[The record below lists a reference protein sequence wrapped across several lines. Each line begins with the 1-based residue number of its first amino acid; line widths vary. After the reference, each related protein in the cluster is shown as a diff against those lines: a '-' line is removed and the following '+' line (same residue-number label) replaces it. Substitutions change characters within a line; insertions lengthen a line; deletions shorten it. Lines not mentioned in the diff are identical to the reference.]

1 MRRFLSLILIVLFA
15 SQLFAANV
23 FSEVN
28 AVPSSN
34 KVILNWITKSE
45 SDVRQFVILRSND
58 DAIYISL
65 SKTNARG
72 PGTRYEYV
80 DQNVIF
86 NDFSA
91 LFYKIRAIDEEGR
104 TIEETSM
111 IVHPNI
117 SGIFKTWGAIKALF
131 R

>member
-1 MRRFLSLILIVLFA
+1 MRRIVPVFLILIFVA
-15 SQLFAANV
+15 QLFAANV

-28 AVPSSN
+28 ALPSSN
-34 KVILNWITKSE
+34 KVVLNWITKSE
-45 SDVRQFVILRSND
+45 SNVRQFMVLRSND

-65 SKTNARG
+65 TKKNARG
-72 PGTRYEYV
+72 PGTQYEYV

-86 NDFSA
+86 KDFSA
-91 LFYKIRAIDEEGR
+91 LFYKIRALDANGNIV
-104 TIEETSM
+104 EETSM